1 MIIFD
6 LIKLNKKL
14 NKVIGER
21 DTLKEILEGQLFQ
34 TFMKAIEENLS
45 YDRLLKENK
54 RLRKQN
60 KKLKETIRNEKLTFK
75 TK

>member
-6 LIKLNKKL
+6 LIKLNRKL

-34 TFMKAIEENLS
+34 TFMRAIEENLS

-60 KKLKETIRNEKLTFK
+60 KKLKETMRNERLTFK

>member
-6 LIKLNKKL
+6 LVKLNKKL
-14 NKVIGER
+14 NRVIGER
-21 DTLKEILEGQLFQ
+21 DTLKETLEGQLFQ

-60 KKLKETIRNEKLTFK
+60 KKLKETMKNERNTFK

>member
-6 LIKLNKKL
+6 LIKLNRKL

>member
-6 LIKLNKKL
+6 LIKLNRKL

-60 KKLKETIRNEKLTFK
+60 RKLKETMRNERLTFK

>member
-6 LIKLNKKL
+6 LVKLNKRL

-45 YDRLLKENK
+45 YDRLRKENK

-60 KKLKETIRNEKLTFK
+60 KKLKEILKDERLTFK

>member
-6 LIKLNKKL
+6 LIKLNRKL

-60 KKLKETIRNEKLTFK
+60 KKLKEILKDERLTLK

>member
-6 LIKLNKKL
+6 LIKLNRKL

-60 KKLKETIRNEKLTFK
+60 KKLKETMRNERLTFK